1 MRPMPLQPICVL
13 TVRNLL
19 ELAGHRYDVVQ
30 LFSIMEK
37 DVTLVLIKSNE
48 LNRIGLQLN
57 LPDIPR
63 SDFLTNVTV

>member
-1 MRPMPLQPICVL
+1 MPLQPICVL

-57 LPDIPR
+57 SHIFPVRI
-63 SDFLTNVTV
+63 S

>member
-13 TVRNLL
+13 TVRTLL

-57 LPDIPR
+57 LPYIPR
-63 SDFLTNVTV
+63 SDFLKNVTV

>member
-1 MRPMPLQPICVL
+1 MQPICVL

-57 LPDIPR
+57 LPYIPPFGFPKECN
-63 SDFLTNVTV
+63 SIK